1 MFKYLHKGLDRVMV
15 ERKDLKNDEVTM
27 HQVAS
32 YISDTYSLWRIF
44 EFLMREMKPSVT
56 SLPLHL
62 PEEQMVLIRPG
73 ESLVNATERK
83 KITMLTAFFHL
94 NRIDPYANGI
104 LYPDILKHYSWD
116 QDDKCYKRRTN
127 NLSKSDDPTIK
138 SDMIGRIPIIALSS
152 FTMELYYLRMLMY
165 NVSGSKSFE
174 DLRTL
179 QNGKVCETFHET
191 AVELGLCE
199 DDQEIEKTFLE
210 GFNIMFGPAVRE
222 FFVNLIL
229 YCNPISPKDFFKK
242 FKDKLCEDYMRNTG
256 LTEPTEVMV
265 NNCLVDLQR
274 IFESHGRTLE
284 EFKLP
289 LPDQSLL
296 KNINMRDIEEEL
308 SYFREN
314 LAEIANSNM
323 SKMNDEQRA
332 IVKDVLHCVDKQLSG
347 LFSIDAPGGTGK
359 TFVLAILLDYVR
371 SKGLIA
377 LGMATTGIAATLL
390 TGGKTVHSRLK
401 VPIHLDEES
410 IISPILKE
418 NCSLN
423 MLLKQTSLI
432 IIDEVSMGNKVLF
445 QAIDKTLRMLKEK
458 DAPFGGIVTVLSA
471 DWQQCLTVVQKA
483 SPAEI
488 IYQTL
493 KACDLWLDAK
503 KYKLTKNMRVT
514 SNDPYAR
521 EFCDFLLRIGSGTE
535 PTNPTDS
542 DMVMIPPHM
551 RSKASNV
558 QGFCAEIFHEIDQ
571 MKLAHNSPDEW
582 NEFIKTDE
590 WKNYIMS
597 RAVICPTNSDTEE
610 INQYLIKKIPGQL
623 HIFKSIDKVLNTKD
637 GHDYPTEYLNSI
649 YLGSIPPHI
658 LELKVGTPIILV
670 RNLNPRQG
678 MMNGTR
684 CILLQIGKRVLK
696 AQICCGPYKGT
707 EFLIPKILF
716 HPEDKNIP
724 FEFER
729 RYNSI
734 CTKMLPF

>member
-44 EFLMREMKPSVT
+44 EFYMREMEPSVT

-73 ESLVNATERK
+73 ESLVDATERK

-94 NRIDPYANGI
+94 NRIDPCANGI
-104 LYPDILKHYSWD
+104 LYPDILKHYSWN
-116 QDDKCYKRRTN
+116 QDDKCYKRRKN

-229 YCNPISPKDFFKK
+229 YCNPISPKDFFNK

-256 LTEPTEVMV
+256 LTEATDVMV

-314 LAEIANSNM
+314 LAEIARSNM

-332 IVKDVLHCVDKQLSG
+332 IVKDVLHCVDKQLPG
-347 LFSIDAPGGTGK
+347 LFSIDAPGGSGK

-371 SKGLIA
+371 SKGLVA

-401 VPIHLDEES
+401 APIHLDEGS

-418 NCSLN
+418 NSSLN

-445 QAIDKTLRMLKEK
+445 QAIDKTLRMLKDV

-514 SNDPYAR
+514 SDDPFAKQ
-521 EFCDFLLRIGSGTE
+521 FCDFLLRIGSGTE
-535 PTNPTDS
+535 PNNPIES
-542 DMVMIPPHM
+542 DMVMIPPHL

-623 HIFKSIDKVLNTKD
+623 HIFKSIDKVLNTKY

-696 AQICCGPYKGT
+696 AQICCGPHKGT

-729 RYNSI
+729 RYNSV
-734 CTKMLPF
+734 

>member
-1 MFKYLHKGLDRVMV
+1 
-15 ERKDLKNDEVTM
+15 
-27 HQVAS
+27 
-32 YISDTYSLWRIF
+32 
-44 EFLMREMKPSVT
+44 
-56 SLPLHL
+56 
-62 PEEQMVLIRPG
+62 
-73 ESLVNATERK
+73 
-83 KITMLTAFFHL
+83 
-94 NRIDPYANGI
+94 
-104 LYPDILKHYSWD
+104 
-116 QDDKCYKRRTN
+116 
-127 NLSKSDDPTIK
+127 
-138 SDMIGRIPIIALSS
+138 
-152 FTMELYYLRMLMY
+152 
-165 NVSGSKSFE
+165 
-174 DLRTL
+174 
-179 QNGKVCETFHET
+179 
-191 AVELGLCE
+191 
-199 DDQEIEKTFLE
+199 
-210 GFNIMFGPAVRE
+210 
-222 FFVNLIL
+222 
-229 YCNPISPKDFFKK
+229 
-242 FKDKLCEDYMRNTG
+242 
-256 LTEPTEVMV
+256 
-265 NNCLVDLQR
+265 
-274 IFESHGRTLE
+274 
-284 EFKLP
+284 
-289 LPDQSLL
+289 
-296 KNINMRDIEEEL
+296 
-308 SYFREN
+308 
-314 LAEIANSNM
+314 
-323 SKMNDEQRA
+323 
-332 IVKDVLHCVDKQLSG
+332 
-347 LFSIDAPGGTGK
+347 
-359 TFVLAILLDYVR
+359 
-371 SKGLIA
+371 
-377 LGMATTGIAATLL
+377 
-390 TGGKTVHSRLK
+390 
-401 VPIHLDEES
+401 
-410 IISPILKE
+410 
-418 NCSLN
+418 
-423 MLLKQTSLI
+423 
-432 IIDEVSMGNKVLF
+432 MGNKVLF
-445 QAIDKTLRMLKEK
+445 QAIDKTLRMLKEV

-514 SNDPYAR
+514 SDDPFAK

-535 PTNPTDS
+535 PNNPIES
-542 DMVMIPPHM
+542 DMVMIPPHL

-590 WKNYIMS
+590 WKTYIMS

-670 RNLNPRQG
+670 RNLNPSQG

-684 CILLQIGKRVLK
+684 CIVLQIGKRVLK

-734 CTKMLPF
+734 

>member
-44 EFLMREMKPSVT
+44 EFYMREMEPSVT

-73 ESLVNATERK
+73 ESLVDATERK

-94 NRIDPYANGI
+94 NRIDPCANGI
-104 LYPDILKHYSWD
+104 LYPDILKHYSWN
-116 QDDKCYKRRTN
+116 QDDKCYKRRKN

-229 YCNPISPKDFFKK
+229 YCNPISPKDFFNK

-256 LTEPTEVMV
+256 LTEATDVMV

-314 LAEIANSNM
+314 LAEIARSNM

-332 IVKDVLHCVDKQLSG
+332 IVKDVLHCVDKQLPG
-347 LFSIDAPGGTGK
+347 LFSIDAPGGSGK

-371 SKGLIA
+371 SKGLVA

-401 VPIHLDEES
+401 VPIHLDEGS

-418 NCSLN
+418 NSSLN

-445 QAIDKTLRMLKEK
+445 QAIDKTLRMLKDV

-514 SNDPYAR
+514 SDDPFAKQ
-521 EFCDFLLRIGSGTE
+521 FCDFLLRIGSGTE
-535 PTNPTDS
+535 PNNPIES
-542 DMVMIPPHM
+542 DMVMIPPHL

-623 HIFKSIDKVLNTKD
+623 HIFKSIDKVLNTKY

-696 AQICCGPYKGT
+696 AQICCGPHKGT

-734 CTKMLPF
+734 

>member
-1 MFKYLHKGLDRVMV
+1 MMV

-44 EFLMREMKPSVT
+44 EFYMREMEPSVT

-73 ESLVNATERK
+73 ESLVDATERK

-94 NRIDPYANGI
+94 NRIDPCANGI
-104 LYPDILKHYSWD
+104 LYPDILKHYSWN
-116 QDDKCYKRRTN
+116 QDDKCYKRRKN

-229 YCNPISPKDFFKK
+229 YCNPISPKDFFTK

-256 LTEPTEVMV
+256 LTEATDVMV

-314 LAEIANSNM
+314 LAEIARSNM

-332 IVKDVLHCVDKQLSG
+332 IVKDVLHCVDKQLPG
-347 LFSIDAPGGTGK
+347 LFSIDAPGGSGK

-371 SKGLIA
+371 SKGLVA

-401 VPIHLDEES
+401 APIHLDEGS

-418 NCSLN
+418 NSSLN

-445 QAIDKTLRMLKEK
+445 QAIDKTLRMLKDV

-514 SNDPYAR
+514 SDDPFAKQ
-521 EFCDFLLRIGSGTE
+521 FCDFLLRIGSGTE
-535 PTNPTDS
+535 PNDPKES
-542 DMVMIPPHM
+542 DMVIIPPHL

-623 HIFKSIDKVLNTKD
+623 HIFKSIDKVLNTKY

-670 RNLNPRQG
+670 RNLNPSQG

-729 RYNSI
+729 RYNSV
-734 CTKMLPF
+734 